1 MKKTIIFNWKANV
14 VKTEKATKEN
24 KVDKKKL
31 EQKSTATDVKNAKN
45 IKDAKLFTYDDIS
58 FVNKKSDDIQIR
70 WNK

>member
-1 MKKTIIFNWKANV
+1 MKIVQICDNLYFILMDTNERKVYMSV
-14 VKTEKATKEN
+14 VKIK
-24 KVDKKKL
+24 
-31 EQKSTATDVKNAKN
+31 KN